1 MRALLLVLCACG
13 GASATRPAEPATP
26 PATGAPQGTVQGTIT
41 PEVFCDRFL
50 ALQQASCE
58 AFANVRMTRDECI
71 AELNKLGDDPQEAAF
86 MAQTGTCIVGFQTCS
101 DVVKCL
107 ASLGP
112 DEEHLRGCHEDA
124 PGKAVGLPKTEWD
137 KRNGAGITRYS
148 QAHSTKELPL
158 EVCTIKAETELL
170 ASLTC
175 EDGST
180 PIDDNEAA
188 EMARIGNV
196 GKGGRC
202 GSIID
207 LYRVKCPE
215 ATYELFVDGYVCPQ

>member
-13 GASATRPAEPATP
+13 GASATKPPEPA
-26 PATGAPQGTVQGTIT
+26 PQTTARGKIT

-50 ALQQASCE
+50 ALRDGGCE
-58 AFANVRMTRDECI
+58 AFSSMQMTRAECVG
-71 AELNKLGDDPQEAAF
+71 ELSKQPDDPQEADF
-86 MAQTGTCIVGFQTCS
+86 LTQTGTCIVGFRTCE

-112 DEEHLRGCHEDA
+112 DAQHLRGCHEDS
-124 PGKAVGLPKTEWD
+124 PGKAVAMPKAEWD
-137 KRNGAGITRYS
+137 KRNGANLTKFS
-148 QAHSTKELPL
+148 QARSTKELPL

-170 ASLTC
+170 ASLAC
-175 EDGST
+175 EDNSR
-180 PIDDNEAA
+180 PITDDEAA
-188 EMARIGNV
+188 EMARVGNV

>member
-13 GASATRPAEPATP
+13 GATATKPPEPKGTP
-26 PATGAPQGTVQGTIT
+26 DSPQAQGKIT
-41 PEVFCDRFL
+41 PDVFCDRFF
-50 ALQQASCE
+50 ALQKAGCG
-58 AFANVRMTRDECI
+58 AFANMQMTREECVG
-71 AELNKLGDDPQEAAF
+71 ELAKMMNDPVQAPF
-86 MAQTGTCIVGFQTCS
+86 MAQTGTCMVGFQDCDSVT
-101 DVVKCL
+101 KCL

-112 DEEHLRGCHEDA
+112 DEEHLRGCHEED
-124 PGKAVGLPKTEWD
+124 PGKAVGLPKDQWE
-137 KRNGAGITRYS
+137 KRNGAGITKFS

-170 ASLTC
+170 EALTC
-175 EDGST
+175 EDSSH
-180 PIDDNEAA
+180 PIEGNEAA
-188 EMARIGNV
+188 EMARVSNV